1 MDIKQFVDQSLTQI
15 LEGITNAQ
23 KRNNGKHV
31 AAEAFISP
39 NGNLMNGGT
48 SGIFTIVDFDISV
61 VATTSDRGD
70 TIRVSSIETAS
81 GSEKTAQNTS
91 RVKFSVHVRLPQGGA
106 APISSGSVVSDYDP
120 FPSSY
125 ED

>member
-61 VATTSDRGD
+61 YQLLPTGETPSASHPSKRPPVPKKRRRT
-70 TIRVSSIETAS
+70 RVE
-81 GSEKTAQNTS
+81 
-91 RVKFSVHVRLPQGGA
+91 
-106 APISSGSVVSDYDP
+106 
-120 FPSSY
+120 
-125 ED
+125 